1 MIKIFVLALA
11 GFAGLQLAARFWP
24 MVTSDWPGAPMA
36 EGQTVQTHLSGFYI
50 RRDDLSL
57 TQIQD
62 RILATPRHAVLTH
75 EPRLKVVL
83 RSRVWGFKDIV
94 ELWRDESGAHLRGY
108 STIGVSDWGSNKKR
122 IKAWIAD

>member
-36 EGQTVQTHLSGFYI
+36 AGQTVPTPLSGFYI

-108 STIGVSDWGSNKKR
+108 STIGGSDWGSNKKR